1 VQLTALLCGEYNLLL
16 LDEPTNHLDIK
27 TREMLEK
34 ALKQYP
40 GAVIFVSHDRA
51 FIQNLASRK
60 FELK

>member
-1 VQLTALLCGEYNLLL
+1 
-16 LDEPTNHLDIK
+16 
-27 TREMLEK
+27 MLEK

>member
-1 VQLTALLCGEYNLLL
+1 VQLTSLLCGKYNLLL

-27 TREMLEK
+27 TREMLEQ
-34 ALKQYP
+34 ALNQYQ

-51 FIQNLASRK
+51 FIQNLATRK